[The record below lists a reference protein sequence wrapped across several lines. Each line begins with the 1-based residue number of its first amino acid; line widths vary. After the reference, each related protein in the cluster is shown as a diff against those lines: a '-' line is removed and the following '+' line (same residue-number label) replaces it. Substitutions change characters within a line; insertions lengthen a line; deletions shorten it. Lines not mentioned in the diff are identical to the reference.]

1 MIDAVEGSRSKYQ
14 FASKDSQL
22 NQDCDC
28 VSDDLADFVSHCT
41 LLSIVENRMQ
51 HLNSGTR
58 AGCVSTAFHSAHAME
73 IGENFRRSAAT
84 QRFEANNA
92 ILCVGQRA

>member
-1 MIDAVEGSRSKYQ
+1 MRASSWSLKKRRLASLLSQKNARMIDAEESSRSKYQ
-14 FASKDSQL
+14 FSSKDSQL

-41 LLSIVENRMQ
+41 LLSIAENRMQ

-58 AGCVSTAFHSAHAME
+58 AGCVSNRVLSACTS
-73 IGENFRRSAAT
+73 NVS
-84 QRFEANNA
+84 
-92 ILCVGQRA
+92 

>member
-28 VSDDLADFVSHCT
+28 VADDLAVLFRTARSSPLRRIEC
-41 LLSIVENRMQ
+41 
-51 HLNSGTR
+51 
-58 AGCVSTAFHSAHAME
+58 ST
-73 IGENFRRSAAT
+73 
-84 QRFEANNA
+84 
-92 ILCVGQRA
+92 

>member
-22 NQDCDC
+22 SQDCDC

-51 HLNSGTR
+51 HLNSDAR
-58 AGCVSTAFHSAHAME
+58 AGYVSTAFNPHH
-73 IGENFRRSAAT
+73 
-84 QRFEANNA
+84 
-92 ILCVGQRA
+92 C

>member
-1 MIDAVEGSRSKYQ
+1 M
-14 FASKDSQL
+14 

-41 LLSIVENRMQ
+41 LLSIAENRMQ

-58 AGCVSTAFHSAHAME
+58 AGCVS
-73 IGENFRRSAAT
+73 IGFS
-84 QRFEANNA
+84 QR
-92 ILCVGQRA
+92 VRQT